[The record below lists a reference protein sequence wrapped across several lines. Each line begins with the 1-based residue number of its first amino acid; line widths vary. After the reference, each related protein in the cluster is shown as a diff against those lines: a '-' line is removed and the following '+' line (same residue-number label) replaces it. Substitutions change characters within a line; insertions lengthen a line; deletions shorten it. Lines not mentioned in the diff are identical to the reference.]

1 MLNPGFQVNLDVDG
15 RDCLVIGGND
25 EATEKTGRL
34 LDGNGRVRL
43 VSPEITNQ
51 LRTLCEAGL
60 LRHEERPFEPRDLD
74 GVFLVVNAVASD
86 PELTARVYELATAR
100 GLLIN
105 SFDNPAYSNFGMVAL
120 VRAGHLRL
128 AVSTSN
134 ASPSLSRQLR
144 QDLAALFDDE
154 FVEYLERLA
163 ELRRHLKASEP
174 EVAKRRAQLRSAVE
188 GFRFQ
193 GELRYPPDWRTRL
206 AELLTD
212 VPIN

>member
-34 LDGNGRVRL
+34 LDGNGRVRR

-134 ASPSLSRQLR
+134 ASPSLSRRLR

-154 FVEYLERLA
+154 FVEYLELLAQVRKRLRDTVEDRERRFA
-163 ELRRHLKASEP
+163 MLRALVNDFGLSGRLNYPADWRRKIKELLRR
-174 EVAKRRAQLRSAVE
+174 
-188 GFRFQ
+188 
-193 GELRYPPDWRTRL
+193 
-206 AELLTD
+206 
-212 VPIN
+212 

>member
-134 ASPSLSRQLR
+134 ASPSLSRRLR

-154 FVEYLERLA
+154 FVEYLELLAQVRKRLRDTVEDRERRFA
-163 ELRRHLKASEP
+163 MLRALVTDFSLGGRLNYPADWRRKIKELLRR
-174 EVAKRRAQLRSAVE
+174 
-188 GFRFQ
+188 
-193 GELRYPPDWRTRL
+193 
-206 AELLTD
+206 
-212 VPIN
+212 

>member
-134 ASPSLSRQLR
+134 ASPSLSRRLR

-154 FVEYLERLA
+154 FVEYLELLAQVRKRLRDTVEDRERRFA
-163 ELRRHLKASEP
+163 MLRALVTDFGLSGRLNYPADWRRKIKELLRR
-174 EVAKRRAQLRSAVE
+174 
-188 GFRFQ
+188 
-193 GELRYPPDWRTRL
+193 
-206 AELLTD
+206 
-212 VPIN
+212 